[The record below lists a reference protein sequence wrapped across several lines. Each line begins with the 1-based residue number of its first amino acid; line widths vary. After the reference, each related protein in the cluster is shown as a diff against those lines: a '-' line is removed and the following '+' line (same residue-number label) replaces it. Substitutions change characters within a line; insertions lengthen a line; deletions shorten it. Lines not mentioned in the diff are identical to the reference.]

1 MKAYT
6 TFATLLLALLLIGTE
21 SIAQVRVTG
30 HVFAEIVEA
39 VGATSATSNSL
50 QIQQNAV
57 SNNFDL
63 GEISI
68 SGGSNAACA
77 VMITA
82 SDLKGINGSE
92 AAFSALPESST
103 MPSSLDQ
110 NGRQII
116 KLQGVAGNEIMA
128 NSDKAYAAQYNV
140 VFAYN

>member
-39 VGATSATSNSL
+39 VGATSATNNSL
-50 QIQQNAV
+50 QIQQNAA
-57 SNNFDL
+57 SNNFEL

-82 SDLKGINGSE
+82 SDLKGMNGSE
-92 AAFSALPESST
+92 ATFSALPESSSI
-103 MPSSLDQ
+103 PASLDR

-116 KLQGVAGNEIMA
+116 KLQGVAGNEILA